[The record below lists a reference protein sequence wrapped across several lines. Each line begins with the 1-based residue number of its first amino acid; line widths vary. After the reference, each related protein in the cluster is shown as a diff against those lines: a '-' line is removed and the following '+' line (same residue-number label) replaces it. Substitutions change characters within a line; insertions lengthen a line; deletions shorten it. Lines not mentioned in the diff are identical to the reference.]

1 MPQYSIAKKEA
12 KLEGGCKGDKCPA
25 YSASQVMHT
34 LIGLCIM
41 LFGRY
46 IPAPSITVE
55 ASERLA
61 NLGFPIIDGS
71 AVVSISTSGML
82 ALSLFIG
89 VVYLWSTV
97 DTFWPSVLS
106 IILVGMSEFG
116 PMNKTLA
123 TFLYNPL
130 IIYLLF
136 LFLFTAALIHS
147 NISVYLARWMITRP
161 VLQGRPWLLTG
172 AMLLTCYV
180 AAFLEQ
186 VSAVFLMWPVL
197 YVFFEMAGYKKGD
210 AYVSFMMAN
219 SIMAIMLSFASDPIK
234 GGAFYVLS
242 NLYNVATTSPEL
254 HAEPIN
260 FGLYLLFSVTVSLIA
275 LACILGSMR
284 YIFRVDVSKLA
295 NIKVEDFNR
304 QPLPPM
310 SWQQK
315 GIIVIFFIFVA
326 WMLMPSI
333 LGSDNAIGKFCTDNM
348 MAGTA
353 IAVFLLSFVNY
364 KSKSVACLKNFGPK
378 FPWGVYILISV
389 AYFLCGIML
398 LPTTNVVVF
407 MEYVLRTWL
416 AGTSYIVLVASVC
429 CIGLLLTNICNSV
442 ACGLLFTPVL
452 LAMCN
457 ALEVSASPLLV
468 CFFFIT
474 MIASL
479 TPAGSPYAALMYENK
494 DWISGKDA
502 FKYSLASSLIVLAVL
517 LCVGLPMATV
527 IF

>member
-1 MPQYSIAKKEA
+1 MAKDQA
-12 KLEGGCKGDKCPA
+12 HVDNTCKGDHCPA
-25 YSASQVMHT
+25 YSISQVLHT

-46 IPAPSITVE
+46 IPAPSLSVE
-55 ASERLA
+55 ASQRLID
-61 NLGFPIIDGS
+61 LGFPIIDNS
-71 AVVSISTSGML
+71 AIVSISPSGML

-147 NISVYLARWMITRP
+147 NISVYLARWMMTRP
-161 VLQGRPWLLTG
+161 ILQGRPWLLTG

-197 YVFFEMAGYKKGD
+197 YVFFDMAGYKKGD

-242 NLYNVATTSPEL
+242 NLYNVAATSPEL

-260 FGLYLLFSVTVSLIA
+260 FGLYLIFSVTTSLVA
-275 LACILGSMR
+275 LACILASMR

-295 NIKVEDFNR
+295 NINVEEFNR
-304 QPLPPM
+304 HPLPPM
-310 SWQQK
+310 TWRQK
-315 GIIVIFFIFVA
+315 GVIVVFFIFVA

-333 LGSDNAIGKFCTDNM
+333 LGSDNAIGKFFTDNM

-353 IAVFLLSFVNY
+353 IAVFLLSFINY
-364 KSKSVACLKNFGPK
+364 KSKSIANLKDFAPK
-378 FPWGVYILISV
+378 FPWGVYVLIAV

-398 LPTTNVVVF
+398 LPSTNVVIF

-416 AGTSYIVLVASVC
+416 EGTSYVVLVASVC
-429 CIGLLLTNICNSV
+429 CLGLVLTNICNSV

-494 DWISGKDA
+494 EWISFKDA
-502 FKYSLASSLIVLAVL
+502 FKYSAASSAIVLIVL
-517 LCVGLPMATV
+517 LCIGLPMATM